1 MARGK
6 FYTVDGAEARFA
18 DTTELAAVDGK
29 AARAAATS
37 TDALAKAI
45 RAQSETTA
53 LAGRVAALEAGGGG
67 GGAPSPVSAPTL
79 VGYIGDSWMTQ
90 PTAGAGQGI
99 DVVCTQ
105 NLGCAGLG
113 GGSLASSWSSGG
125 PRAFEAAA
133 RLDPVL
139 AAAPDMLVV
148 VGSHTASNMIN
159 FGDVAGDVLAQAVT
173 TMVARVRAQC
183 PATVILVV
191 GPQPTTEYNS
201 YAGAASKA
209 ALAIRRGVASAG
221 GADNGVWH
229 ADWTGLAQT
238 DNSPSPVKWTGPGR
252 QWKVGELISYVG
264 VVYRARERWQPDPDQ
279 TPAST
284 NAPVDVV
291 STLMT
296 GYDAGGTRAH
306 YLARNKTDLTPWGAL
321 SYGGALAAAVRT
333 AWAASATWRAAH
345 GPATFSAAPAP
356 AASAKTAD
364 LRGVYWGQAW
374 GPTTVAQLTAT
385 LRAAP
390 QGVALSLRQTSD
402 QQWVVSQAA
411 GLPPKAGGAQVM
423 INQTTLAACK
433 AVETANGVIASL
445 DEAITAINAQT
456 PANTSMLLAEC
467 TPTTGDGTAQ
477 YWDSNDDRLL
487 AAIAAKF
494 PGEAADRVW
503 VITQAGQNP
512 SRSRSK
518 AKYPA
523 LKRLATVASGASVPV
538 IKAIADADAVALEWS
553 CSDDQWAAAA
563 TLGAPLWAHGVRS
576 QNDATKA
583 RAAAAKAGVK
593 IRGWITVQS
602 AGHTGAT
609 ASNDE

>member
-18 DTTELAAVDGK
+18 DSTELAVVDGK
-29 AARAAATS
+29 AAQAVTTS
-37 TDALAKAI
+37 TDALAKVI
-45 RAQSETTA
+45 RVQNETAA
-53 LAGRVAALEAGGGG
+53 LAGRVAALEGGGG
-67 GGAPSPVSAPTL
+67 GGAQTQVSAPTL

-105 NLGCAGLG
+105 HLGCAGLG
-113 GGSLASSWSSGG
+113 GGSLASSWASGAD
-125 PRAFEAAA
+125 RAFEAAA
-133 RLDPVL
+133 RLDPIL
-139 AAAPDMLVV
+139 SAAPDMLVV
-148 VGSHTASNMIN
+148 VGSHIASNMIN
-159 FGDVAGDVLAQAVT
+159 FGDATGDVLAQAVT

-252 QWKVGELISYVG
+252 QWKAGELISYVG
-264 VVYRARERWQPDPDQ
+264 VVYRVRERWQPASDQ
-279 TPAST
+279 TPDSAT
-284 NAPVDVV
+284 APVDVV

-306 YLARNKTDLTPWGAL
+306 YLARNKADLTPWGAL
-321 SYGGALAAAVRT
+321 SYGGALAAAVRA
-333 AWAASATWRAAH
+333 AWAASAPWRAAH
-345 GPATFSAAPAP
+345 GPATFSPAPAP
-356 AASAKTAD
+356 TPSVKTAD
-364 LRGVYWGQAW
+364 LRGTYWGQAW

-385 LRAAP
+385 LRSAP

-411 GLPPKAGGAQVM
+411 GLSPKAGGAQVM

-456 PANTSMLLAEC
+456 PVNTSMLLAEC
-467 TPTTGDGTAQ
+467 TPTNGDGTAQ

-494 PGEAADRVW
+494 PGDAAARVW
-503 VITQAGQNP
+503 VITQAAQNP

-523 LKRLATVASGASVPV
+523 LKRLATVTSGVNIPT
-538 IKAIADADAVALEWS
+538 IKAIADADAIALEWS

-583 RAAAAKAGVK
+583 RASAAKAGVK
-593 IRGWITVQS
+593 IRGWISVQS

-609 ASNDE
+609 TSNDE